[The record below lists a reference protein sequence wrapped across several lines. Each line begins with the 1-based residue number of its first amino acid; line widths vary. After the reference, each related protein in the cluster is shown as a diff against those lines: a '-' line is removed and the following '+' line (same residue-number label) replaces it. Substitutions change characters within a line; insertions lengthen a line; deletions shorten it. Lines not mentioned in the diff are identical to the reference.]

1 MSQADV
7 LANKKKEVPENIDID
22 LQVYEKKTVR
32 TFEETQNTFIDEV
45 LRLFKST
52 NYAVLL
58 LVAGLAIVDEVN
70 FWLFPGFTQANRI
83 ISPNIIM
90 ALIAATTIQVGTIAI
105 TIANY
110 LFKHPR
116 SSAR

>member
-1 MSQADV
+1 MSRADTPTEET
-7 LANKKKEVPENIDID
+7 KGQPEFID
-22 LQVYEKKTVR
+22 LQVYEKKIAR
-32 TFEETQNTFIDEV
+32 TFEEIQGTFIDEV

-58 LVAGLAIVDEVN
+58 LVVGLAILDEVN
-70 FWLFPGFTQANRI
+70 IFFSPGHTQVNRI

-90 ALIAATTIQVGTIAI
+90 ALIGATTIQVGTIAI

-110 LFKHPR
+110 LFKNPR
-116 SSAR
+116 NPGR